1 MKILWTSIGGALL
14 SLCIALPANASSLL
28 TFYNDP
34 DAASPIERFTLECSL
49 GCEAYDAPGD
59 GGVFAGGTWGAV
71 GDLFVLSSSNSN
83 VNEER
88 LAVNIMTGENFALG
102 SGIKDES
109 ANPSF
114 TSSAEYIMLK
124 TGQAPNYGLIRSL
137 FAGNE
142 FTFTQIATGTGLS
155 HFTEFGTVSAVPV
168 PAAVWLF
175 GTALIGFIGFS
186 RRTKV

>member
-34 DAASPIERFTLECSL
+34 AASPQVDRFTVSCTL
-49 GCEAYDAPGD
+49 GCDAWDGIGN
-59 GGVFAGGTWGAV
+59 GGVSNSGTWGLP
-71 GDLFVLSSSNSN
+71 GDLFELANSGSAA
-83 VNEER
+83 EIS
-88 LAVNIMTGENFALG
+88 AVNTITGETFTSRTEIDRGGLA
-102 SGIKDES
+102 SVT
-109 ANPSF
+109 F
-114 TSSAEYIMLK
+114 TSSAEYILLK
-124 TGQAPNYGLIRSL
+124 IGSTPNYGLIRNAL
-137 FAGNE
+137 AGNI
-142 FTFTQIATGTGLS
+142 FTFTQTGSGAGFS
-155 HFTEFGTVSAVPV
+155 HSSEFGRVSPVPV